1 MYLWLISISLVNL
14 NMKMGA
20 QGAGTNKKSKLYDSR
35 AIRAELTD
43 ENFKEGKLSVP
54 EFLASRN
61 FEIQSFEL
69 SQLKTK
75 YASSSRCFQSLP
87 RALRRRTASHNV
99 KRVPKRLRNKALRE
113 MHNTLT
119 GVPAKKKHSRGR
131 ELYRLRQSK
140 KLLKLASKIKSLNSF
155 PLEGVFDK
163 GATFRKKLTTLKTQ
177 IEHLK
182 NDNDKS
188 KLNNSM
194 GSFDR
199 TGINELNPKPSGNL
213 KYSKRQRHFVW
224 IPSHVW
230 HAKRFHMIKRWGY
243 QIPLAPTQ
251 KCFKPIHRASKYDT
265 VSYETSYYGCMIVES
280 DDRFSLQCVLNKIT
294 LLKGDDAAKFFNG
307 KCSYDD
313 WLFLDGIAVGKG
325 MVYYSPELKKILI
338 RVHPSLYEEYFSY
351 VRGLIGSNNRLLD
364 CRFSIGL
371 IEVCGP
377 KLLNSL
383 AKIFHR
389 VSSDKILDLFFDL
402 SSFGDSDCL
411 APGTSFSFSIKDPRT
426 FKRPVFPPHHRQV
439 NYNDLII
446 KLSQEYTIDKS
457 SLAKFLCID
466 GRYSSYAN
474 QLTTKEIGSEFL
486 KKDVIETN
494 TEIPLFITKLKST
507 GNWCILQPWNWTLPM
522 WLKINE
528 ISHLKVGGLKQLHQI
543 NFENSRPLYPT
554 DYPFLK
560 EGWLENKGNIYISE
574 QKYTKR
580 PKSKRQP
587 FSVYE
592 SIVNPFGCD
601 WAFLQKL
608 FYVMKLNGSPQLS
621 GTPAFGEF
629 DEDLLRKVRN
639 VDDVLA
645 LVLQCRVSK
654 NIIPIELYEKNNILH
669 QEILQGKLTLKTVPR
684 VPVVQVLL
692 HTLKS
697 GCIRDNAR
705 IYRISPIDRDKIA
718 ANQKLTSPITDLVG
732 FVTSG
737 SYNLNSGVS
746 TGIGCVLPEEQEFLL
761 VRNVG
766 STSFHIVRSTL
777 L

>member
-1 MYLWLISISLVNL
+1 
-14 NMKMGA
+14 MKMGA
-20 QGAGTNKKSKLYDSR
+20 QGAGSSKKSKLYDSR
-35 AIRAELTD
+35 AIRAEIID

-75 YASSSRCFQSLP
+75 YATSSRCFQNLP
-87 RALRRRTASHNV
+87 RTLRRRTASHNV

-119 GVPAKKKHSRGR
+119 GVPEKKKHSRGR

-155 PLEGVFDK
+155 PVEGVFAK
-163 GATFRKKLTTLKTQ
+163 GATFRKKLTTLNTQ

-182 NDNDKS
+182 NGNDKC
-188 KLNNSM
+188 KLNNST

-199 TGINELNPKPSGNL
+199 TGVNELSSIPSGNL

-251 KCFKPIHRASKYDT
+251 KCFKPIHRASKCDT

-280 DDRFSLQCVLNKIT
+280 DDRRSLQRILNNIT
-294 LLKGDDAAKFFNG
+294 VFKGSDPAKFFTG
-307 KCSYDD
+307 KFSYDD

-325 MVYYSPELKKILI
+325 MVYYSPELKKIMI
-338 RVHPSLYEEYFSY
+338 RMHPSLYVEYFTY
-351 VRGLIGSNNRLLD
+351 MRGLIGPNDKLLD
-364 CRFSIGL
+364 CRFSVGQ
-371 IEVCGP
+371 IEICGP

-383 AKIFHR
+383 AKIFHCI
-389 VSSDKILDLFFDL
+389 SSGKIVDLFFGL
-402 SSFGDSDCL
+402 SNFGDADCL

-426 FKRPVFPPHHRQV
+426 FKKPVLPPRPKEV

-446 KLSQEYTIDKS
+446 QLSQEHTIDIS
-457 SLAKFLCID
+457 SIAKLLSAD

-486 KKDVIETN
+486 KKDVIASD
-494 TEIPLFITKLKST
+494 TEIPLFITKLKTT
-507 GNWCILQPWNWTLPM
+507 GNWCILMPWNWTLPM

-528 ISHLKVGGLKQLHQI
+528 ISHIKVGGLKQLHQV
-543 NFENSRPLYPT
+543 NFENSRPMYPT

-560 EGWLENKGNIYISE
+560 EGWLENKANIYISE
-574 QKYTKR
+574 QKYSKK
-580 PKSKRQP
+580 PKSKRPP
-587 FSVYE
+587 FSVFE
-592 SIVNPFGCD
+592 SVVNPFGCD
-601 WAFLQKL
+601 WVFLQKL
-608 FYVMKLNGSPQLS
+608 FYVMKLNGSKEELS
-621 GTPAFGEF
+621 HNPAFGEF

-639 VDDVLA
+639 IDDVVA
-645 LVLQCRVSK
+645 LLLLCRVSDSR
-654 NIIPIELYEKNNILH
+654 IPIELYDKSNLLH
-669 QEILQGKLTLKTVPR
+669 QEILRGQLTLEAVPR

-705 IYRISPIDRDKIA
+705 IYRLSHADRDKIA
-718 ANQKLTSPITDLVG
+718 SNQKLSSPITELVG

-737 SYNLNSGVS
+737 SYNLSIGGS
-746 TGIGCVLPEEQEFLL
+746 TGIGCILPEEQEVLL

-766 STSFHIVRSTL
+766 TTSFHLVRSTL